1 MEDSISKLIFESDKL
16 LNKQSR
22 QNRLML
28 VTLLC
33 LIISTILFIYNMFSV
48 FVFLNIFVISIML
61 ILYFDT
67 LSLYY
72 DKELRNTLKKLNGT
86 IK

>member
-1 MEDSISKLIFESDKL
+1 MEDSINKLIYESDKL